1 MKTTKRKSEY
11 NKFEAL
17 AGRLLTVPH
26 SEVKAKLDAEELAKK
41 RKKSKTSSAS
51 REGV

>member
-1 MKTTKRKSEY
+1 MKKRNEFAAF
-11 NKFEAL
+11 NDL
-17 AGRLLTVPH
+17 AKKLVSVPR
-26 SEVKAKLDAEELAKK
+26 SEVKAKLDAEEQAKK